1 MTQTTAA
8 AQGQRAMHSRLLAG
22 WLIPSPDDRA
32 AVVFFWVWFLAWL
45 FGAVYERTERD
56 ELC

>member
-1 MTQTTAA
+1 MTQPRLQRRDYAQCTA
-8 AQGQRAMHSRLLAG
+8 GCCAG

-32 AVVFFWVWFLAWL
+32 AVVFFWCVFLVWL

-56 ELC
+56 ELR